1 MIKLELGAD
10 TVSLF
15 PELDEKETLKEVAK
29 FFTKDLERL
38 LLMSGHELV
47 DLKSPTLSSAP
58 GHSNGSNNSEVAIIR
73 GLNAEAMVK
82 ATSDTIHH
90 CSHNSEVIL
99 IGLFIKKYPWEQ
111 VKPLVYSENNKFS
124 YLRRKAMFEFADG
137 FDYWQRVNHCQPI
150 IDLHK
155 YKIG

>member
-58 GHSNGSNNSEVAIIR
+58 GHSNGSNNSEKAIIR
-73 GLNAEAMVK
+73 GLNAEAMVR

-90 CSHNSEVIL
+90 CSHNSQIIL
-99 IGLFIKKYPWEQ
+99 IGLFIRKWPWNE
-111 VKPLVYSENNKFS
+111 VKPMVYSENNKFS

-137 FDYWQRVNHCQPI
+137 FDYWQRVNNCQPI

-155 YKIG
+155 YK